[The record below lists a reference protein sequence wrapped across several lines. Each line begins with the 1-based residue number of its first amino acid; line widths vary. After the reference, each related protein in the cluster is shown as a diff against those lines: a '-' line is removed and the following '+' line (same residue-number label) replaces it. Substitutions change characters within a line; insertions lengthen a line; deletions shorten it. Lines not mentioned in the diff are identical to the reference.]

1 MYPQAMTLFP
11 TKAPNGRGRLLRAQ
25 ASNPGSA
32 CRERRG
38 PRGSR
43 RSSSPEPRYDLEGVL
58 LDSLNDSHGDRPPG
72 PETNSGG
79 SARRQPRFNS
89 SDRKVLVI
97 GAGSRR
103 RRFRSYDLKRIKHRL
118 ARWCYRA
125 IAWLER
131 YRFEAA
137 ARDETASTESAR
149 WGAWAVAD
157 VLNDALCRLQ
167 REFLHAERHKD
178 DNHDPAEDGQQTI
191 RAAAVFSDIKR
202 YFHVSCFFE
211 DWSRLARKMRV
222 GYSVRAGQ
230 HRCYIHLQF
239 PAHNDVHVGPQILR

>member
-1 MYPQAMTLFP
+1 
-11 TKAPNGRGRLLRAQ
+11 
-25 ASNPGSA
+25 
-32 CRERRG
+32 
-38 PRGSR
+38 
-43 RSSSPEPRYDLEGVL
+43 
-58 LDSLNDSHGDRPPG
+58 
-72 PETNSGG
+72 
-79 SARRQPRFNS
+79 
-89 SDRKVLVI
+89 VLVI
-97 GAGSRR
+97 DAGSRR

-211 DWSRLARKMRV
+211 DWSRLAREMRV
-222 GYSVRAGQ
+222 RYGVRAAQ
-230 HRCYIHLQF
+230 HRCHIHLQF
-239 PAHNDVHVGPQILR
+239 PAHNDVHAGPRILRIGERRPLAPYQERNNHLLSAIEGEAGERHANSAQAGRAGQRCRASAGRPESKPAQRAKTRAAKAWFGTSGTLSRFCVVRGA